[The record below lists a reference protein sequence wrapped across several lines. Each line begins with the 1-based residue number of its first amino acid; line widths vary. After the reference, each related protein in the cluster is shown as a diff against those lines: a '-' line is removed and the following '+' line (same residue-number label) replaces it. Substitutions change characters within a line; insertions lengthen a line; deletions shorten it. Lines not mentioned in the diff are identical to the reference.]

1 MIDPLDPTTL
11 EPARK
16 AAGLSRAQLAEISG
30 VHETTILRIEGAKVD
45 PRLDGTWIPLVRA
58 LAECGRSTNGQE
70 A

>member
-30 VHETTILRIEGAKVD
+30 VHETTILRIEGSKVD
-45 PRLDGTWIPLVRA
+45 PRLDGTWAPLVRA
-58 LAECGRSTNGQE
+58 LNECARSTKGQ
-70 A
+70 AA